1 MAKTGRPR
9 VSSRDVLEE
18 AATELF
24 LEQGYADTSVDD
36 ISARAGVSRAT
47 FFNYFPAKVDVLLV
61 GVDRALDALE
71 HELSLGATLSDALMA
86 VAQHATRA
94 DIPLLVKQADTMG
107 AAHEVEAALA
117 TRMVR
122 LNHIVGLRISEST
135 WRWAVAGAIATG
147 ATHWARGGAESGT
160 LIESIR
166 EQLRALSRGDQAVFQ
181 GIVP

>member
-1 MAKTGRPR
+1 VAKTGRRR

-61 GVDRALDALE
+61 GVDRVLDALE
-71 HELSLGATLSDALMA
+71 HELSVGATLSDALSA

-94 DIPLLVKQADTMG
+94 DIPLLVKQAETMG

-122 LNHIVGLRISEST
+122 LNHIVGLRIAEST

-147 ATHWARGGAESGT
+147 AAHWARGGAESGT
-160 LIESIR
+160 LMESIR

>member
-1 MAKTGRPR
+1 

-24 LEQGYADTSVDD
+24 LERGYTGTSIDD
-36 ISARAGVSRAT
+36 IATRAGVSRAT

-71 HELSLGATLSDALMA
+71 RELSLGAALSTALTT
-86 VAQHATRA
+86 VATHATRS
-94 DIPLLVKQADTMG
+94 DIPLLVNQADTMG
-107 AAHEVEAALA
+107 AAHEVDAALA

-122 LNHIVGLRISEST
+122 LNHIVGLRIAEST
-135 WRWAVAGAIATG
+135 WRWAIAGAIATG
-147 ATHWARGGAESGT
+147 ASRWARGGAEDGS
-160 LIESIR
+160 LIETIR
-166 EQLRALSRGDQAVFQ
+166 DELQSLSRADEAFLQ